1 MAQKPKMLLKK
12 GKGIKLP
19 TGKEMLT
26 VTEKEVIESAPKH
39 YDESDEKV
47 MVSSGK
53 IVKSKDAPREELK
66 EESTEK
72 IEDLM
77 GKVGAMETI
86 AALLTMGGG
95 KGGKRPQ
102 RQVKPMRKARF
113 ARRRQMR
120 REERRKGRKGRSLR
134 AAAAERVGR
143 KYDEAKVEKMKKKAM
158 QTRDTFMDALDRMD
172 RPDAP
177 FKGKALE
184 QLARIFNEHTKRLA
198 GMGVQMGDPKT
209 TAESAKD
216 MAATAQDFTIRFERG
231 MADPGKVKTRY
242 HQEMLKSEIENMKRM
257 REGFLR
263 QIEDYNLPRTE
274 RGEAAVLH
282 NQMNQVIEMAEA
294 RLQKEEFEPA
304 MPMGA
309 DKKDMN

>member
-1 MAQKPKMLLKK
+1 MLLKK

-26 VTEKEVIESAPKH
+26 ITEKDVIESAPKH

-66 EESTEK
+66 EESTQK

-102 RQVKPMRKARF
+102 RQVKPYRKARF

-134 AAAAERVGR
+134 AKAKAAERIGR
-143 KYDEAKVEKMKKKAM
+143 TYNEAKVEKMKKKAM
-158 QTRDTFMDALDRMD
+158 QTRDKFMDALDRMD

-177 FKGKALE
+177 YKGQALE
-184 QLARIFNEHTKRLA
+184 QLARIFNEHTRRLA
-198 GMGVQMGDPKT
+198 NMGVQMGDPKT
-209 TAESAKD
+209 AAESAKD

-257 REGFLR
+257 QDAFMK
-263 QIEDYNLPRTE
+263 QIEDYNLPRTK
-274 RGEAAVLH
+274 RGEAAVLY
-282 NQMNQVIEMAEA
+282 NQMNQIIEMAKNQ
-294 RLQKEEFEPA
+294 LQKEEFEPA